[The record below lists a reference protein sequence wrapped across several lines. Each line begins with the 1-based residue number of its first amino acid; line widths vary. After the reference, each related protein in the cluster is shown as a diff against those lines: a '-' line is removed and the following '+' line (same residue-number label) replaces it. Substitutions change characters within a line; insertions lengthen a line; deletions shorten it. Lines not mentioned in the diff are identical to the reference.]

1 MGRAAGRGWLWIG
14 GLCMLRGLG
23 CLPGKG
29 TRSFRWGKG
38 NGVGGQ
44 GEGEGMMDESWS
56 RLESARWEGGDDLSV
71 AEGVE
76 LVPWLGLSKAAD
88 RIRALL
94 AS

>member
-1 MGRAAGRGWLWIG
+1 
-14 GLCMLRGLG
+14 
-23 CLPGKG
+23 
-29 TRSFRWGKG
+29 
-38 NGVGGQ
+38 
-44 GEGEGMMDESWS
+44 MMDESWS